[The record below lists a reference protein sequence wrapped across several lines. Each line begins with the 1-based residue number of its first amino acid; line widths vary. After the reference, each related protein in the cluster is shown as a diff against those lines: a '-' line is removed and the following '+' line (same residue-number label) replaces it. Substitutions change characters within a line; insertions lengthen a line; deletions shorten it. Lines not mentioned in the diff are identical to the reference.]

1 MKLTWIT
8 IVTTKFEESKEFYRD
23 FLGMEPG
30 AAFSPNEFM
39 DIAFFKDQNGMQV
52 ELIWSKKKTEASD
65 SDHIYIGTF
74 FDDYSKQYEEAKK
87 RGIIKSEPAPQGP
100 TNMCFVVK
108 DPNGVNVQIIQP
120 T

>member
-52 ELIWSKKKTEASD
+52 ELIWSKKKTETISTSGLSSTITANSTKKQKREESSSPSLLRRVLQTCAS
-65 SDHIYIGTF
+65 S
-74 FDDYSKQYEEAKK
+74 SK
-87 RGIIKSEPAPQGP
+87 IL
-100 TNMCFVVK
+100 TV
-108 DPNGVNVQIIQP
+108 
-120 T
+120 

>member
-1 MKLTWIT
+1 MKLTWVT

-23 FLGMEPG
+23 FLGMKPG

-52 ELIWSKKKTEASD
+52 EIIWSKNKKEASD

-74 FDDYSKQYEEAKK
+74 FDNYSKQYEEAKK

-100 TNMCFVVK
+100 DNMCFVVK

-120 T
+120 K

>member
-52 ELIWSKKKTEASD
+52 ELIWSKKKTEAKRQRPYLHRD
-65 SDHIYIGTF
+65 FLRRLQQTVRR
-74 FDDYSKQYEEAKK
+74 SKKERNHQVRACSAGSYKHVL
-87 RGIIKSEPAPQGP
+87 RRQRS
-100 TNMCFVVK
+100 
-108 DPNGVNVQIIQP
+108 
-120 T
+120 